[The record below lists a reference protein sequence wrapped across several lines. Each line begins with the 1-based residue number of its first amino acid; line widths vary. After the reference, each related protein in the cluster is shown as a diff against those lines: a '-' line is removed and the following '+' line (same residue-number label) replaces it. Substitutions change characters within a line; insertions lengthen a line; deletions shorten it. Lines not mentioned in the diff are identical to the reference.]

1 MRVKFLAMACLATLM
16 AASSAQAQKAVGG
29 PGFEAL
35 KLPAETKALLV
46 ESQIDVTAWI
56 GDANGRAFFKRG
68 GGDVMPTAS
77 AIKAFY
83 LVEFFAKHADRL
95 DEPLPNAKDHLT
107 GDHPAVSHFAPD
119 VREAI
124 RKELTAASVRRIG
137 LIMQGRTDVSNAI
150 YNAAANLVTADL
162 GGPEALTDLVHA
174 RDPRFRTV
182 AVRRYMLRDRT
193 KPGDNEATADAFA
206 ALHQALSTRKLNGIS
221 DSVMTAVHEVLKRPG
236 SDPPVFYKDGALGSD
251 PLTSVRAGW
260 KETPAGP
267 VIFVVMCRQ
276 PIKNPTGSA
285 GDYKRIQE
293 LSASLRDALLATA
306 TGKSTEAKVGTP

>member
-1 MRVKFLAMACLATLM
+1 MRVKFLAMVLLAALM
-16 AASSAQAQKAVGG
+16 AASSAQAQKAAAG

-46 ESQIDVTAWI
+46 ESGIDVTAWI
-56 GDANGRAFFKRG
+56 GDAKGRTFFERG
-68 GGDVMPTAS
+68 ARDVMPTAS

-95 DEPLPNAKDHLT
+95 DEPLPKAKDHLT
-107 GDHPAVSHFAPD
+107 DDHPAVSHFAPD
-119 VREAI
+119 VRDEI
-124 RKELTAASVRRIG
+124 RKELTTASVRRIG
-137 LIMQGRTDVSNAI
+137 LIMQGTDVSNAI

-162 GGPEALTDLVHA
+162 GGPEKLTDLIHA

-193 KPGDNEATADAFA
+193 MPGDNEATADAFA

-221 DSVMTAVHEVLKRPG
+221 DGVMTAVHEVLRRPG
-236 SDPPVFYKDGALGSD
+236 SNPPFFYKDGALGSN

-267 VIFVVMCRQ
+267 MIFVVMCRQ
-276 PIKNPTGSA
+276 PIRKPASSQD
-285 GDYKRIQE
+285 DYKRIQE

-306 TGKSTEAKVGTP
+306 TTTTAERGTP